1 MIDDELDETVFPAWR
16 DAIASHAHDPPAPR
30 SYPGYPR
37 TELPR
42 AKSALLGG
50 PSLDKVL
57 ASRRASGPLGEALPS
72 ARTLGHVLEL
82 AHGITGDDARGP
94 VPSAGGLQALELYL
108 AAWVPGWLAPGWYHY
123 DRPAHALAQIAA
135 GADRAAVAAI
145 VPSLELVLGGALC
158 AILVGDHARVAARY
172 GMRAPRFLL
181 LEAGHLMQN
190 LCLTAHAAKLCTI
203 PLGGFYER
211 ALAKRLQLPRTDRV
225 LYAGVVGELS

>member
-1 MIDDELDETVFPAWR
+1 MIDDELDETRFPAWR
-16 DAIASHAHDPPAPR
+16 DAIASHAHEPAVPR

-42 AKSALLGG
+42 AKAGLLGG

-57 ASRRASGPLGEALPS
+57 AGRRASGPLGDALPT
-72 ARTLGHVLEL
+72 ARALGHVLEL

-94 VPSAGGLQALELYL
+94 TPSAGGLQALELYL
-108 AAWVPGWLAPGWYHY
+108 ACWAPGWLAPGWYHY
-123 DRPAHALAQIAA
+123 DRAAHALSSISP
-135 GADRAAVAAI
+135 GTDRAAVAAV
-145 VPSLELVLGGALC
+145 VPSLEMVRGGALC

-172 GMRAPRFLL
+172 GMRAQRFLL

-190 LCLTAHAAKLCTI
+190 LCLAAHAAKLCTI

-211 ALAKRLQLPRTDRV
+211 AIARVLQLPRTDRV